1 MRLANIVCELYWVVR
16 VRQLSPPN
24 RGAFHFCVVRAL
36 LTPRVSFQLSLS
48 ACSDPQQAW
57 EGPRGSLTAVLCE
70 FLGQHIFL
78 EYDLLCSTDKADM
91 GHSEK
96 PLPIISFPYVPRQ
109 VRHSPLLTPPP
120 ICLSAYLI
128 EFSPFF
134 SFELHDTCRALHDFT
149 LSERKKGGKGP
160 RFDGELVNFQ
170 APQLSSLTRLV
181 SVFLLAVFLPAANLV

>member
-1 MRLANIVCELYWVVR
+1 MRLADIVCELYWVVR

-128 EFSPFF
+128 EFSPFLA
-134 SFELHDTCRALHDFT
+134 SSSMIPAVRCMILPSAR
-149 LSERKKGGKGP
+149 ERKAAKA
-160 RFDGELVNFQ
+160 LALTAN
-170 APQLSSLTRLV
+170 SSTSRHH
-181 SVFLLAVFLPAANLV
+181 S